1 VLWFFILFFCPK
13 FRSRYCGPCFSRLLP
28 FYTWCD
34 PGTWVAYYMGGQ
46 LEGKV
51 SEVNGLVNLGI
62 DGLEGIEFGYR

>member
-1 VLWFFILFFCPK
+1 
-13 FRSRYCGPCFSRLLP
+13 
-28 FYTWCD
+28 
-34 PGTWVAYYMGGQ
+34 MGGQ